1 MDEAAAKREGAVSW
15 YTSTPV
21 RAAQYIANEFER
33 RTGIKVEL
41 LRTGGGEV
49 IRRFQQEAAAGR
61 FAADVITMSDMSAAN
76 DLARRGR
83 FVPFRPAGFD
93 KVIADAKDPAGNFIA
108 QRLTMVGMLVRTDKV
123 APADRPATWSDLAAP
138 KYKGM
143 LVMADPSFTAIQLV
157 VVATL
162 SQKLGWQFYEALRK
176 NDIMIVQSHEQIYDT
191 VKRGERL
198 MAAESSDP
206 RIYTGGELPP
216 NMISVIPPDGAIQVP
231 SPTAIVKGSPHPN
244 AAKLFAQFNLTPEIQ
259 HKFTEEGAPFAA
271 RRHPAAARPA
281 GARRHQ
287 GAARS
292 TSTTSRRTTATS
304 RRGSTRYFSSMAR
317 RPWASGRS
325 DRPRARDRR
334 ATVNFIGS
342 GGARP
347 LPDSAARIRTSH
359 CSRSPRRPLRPASI
373 RPETRHGLPCG
384 LAQAHQAVRHHRG
397 RPTRRAS

>member
-1 MDEAAAKREGAVSW
+1 MRASIWPTLVAITLLGGSAWAQGFTPDPVDEALAKREGAVSW

-21 RAAQYIANEFER
+21 RAAQYIATEFER

-123 APADRPATWSDLAAP
+123 APADRPATWSDLAAS

-162 SQKLGWQFYEALRK
+162 SQKLGWQFYEALRR

-216 NMISVIPPDGAIQVP
+216 NMISVIPHDGAIQVP

-259 HKFTEEGAPFAA
+259 HKFTEEG
-271 RRHPAAARPA
+271 H
-281 GARRHQ
+281 H
-287 GAARS
+287 
-292 TSTTSRRTTATS
+292 
-304 RRGSTRYFSSMAR
+304 
-317 RPWASGRS
+317 
-325 DRPRARDRR
+325 
-334 ATVNFIGS
+334 
-342 GGARP
+342 
-347 LPDSAARIRTSH
+347 
-359 CSRSPRRPLRPASI
+359 SPRVDIPP
-373 RPETRHGLPCG
+373 PPGLPRLDE
-384 LAQAHQAVRHHRG
+384 LALYPADYDFIEKNTKQIKAKFADIFQ
-397 RPTRRAS
+397 